1 MLLLKLLIALI
12 VLHLAMGFVQLS
24 ISYYAG
30 DIADHGARGFVSH
43 TPIGALV
50 GGSVTD
56 SEDMEE
62 RQTGGGLNLTDPRSA
77 FEIVNRLSNTI
88 GGLTILQ
95 YGFLEEIKPDDGFV
109 YNIVVAFHL
118 LGLLFWLALGVSLL
132 YILFDSNILTSR
144 LGLGLIA
151 GGFGLTALAGLRSFV
166 GSLGG

>member
-1 MLLLKLLIALI
+1 M
-12 VLHLAMGFVQLS
+12 
-24 ISYYAG
+24 
-30 DIADHGARGFVSH
+30 
-43 TPIGALV
+43 
-50 GGSVTD
+50 TD

-95 YGFLEEIKPDDGFV
+95 YGFPGGNHARDGFV
-109 YNIVVAFHL
+109 YNIVVGFHL
-118 LGLLFWLALGVSLL
+118 IGLLFWLALGVSLL